1 MSAWD
6 FSTIMNF
13 GIGIGAIAA
22 PAFIENHFFSTMLFG
37 ENMVATI
44 GKATLALSVTSLGAA
59 MATPSTRKSA
69 INALVFTHSLVL
81 AGQLVQK
88 FVMNAPVPALP
99 IVFAAGTL
107 VPLVLAS
114 NKIVPSDLVVK
125 LLSVALSARSIFF
138 TIFPAVVAHNLF
150 ASSITAIELKKSLFL
165 TIGFIFL
172 GAGYLGLQLREDINR
187 AKVAPYA
194 AAASAATA
202 VAFIAFP
209 PVSLPLAVAFAAQA
223 VAFAFN
229 M

>member
-1 MSAWD
+1 M
-6 FSTIMNF
+6 
-13 GIGIGAIAA
+13 GCQRC
-22 PAFIENHFFSTMLFG
+22 P
-37 ENMVATI
+37 
-44 GKATLALSVTSLGAA
+44 LSL
-59 MATPSTRKSA
+59 
-69 INALVFTHSLVL
+69 L
-81 AGQLVQK
+81 
-88 FVMNAPVPALP
+88 PVPWCLWSWLP
-99 IVFAAGTL
+99 TRL
-107 VPLVLAS
+107 CHPTWLSSSSAS
-114 NKIVPSDLVVK
+114 PSLRAP
-125 LLSVALSARSIFF
+125 SSSPFS
-138 TIFPAVVAHNLF
+138 PVVAHNLF